1 MAGVGATLSRH
12 IAIGALLFVQAA
24 AAASYGPYEATVV
37 RVIDGDSL
45 EVDVRLWPGLTQR
58 VSIRIE
64 GIDTP
69 EKNGPAC
76 ERVLAEAAAKF
87 TRNWVSVGPEVV
99 VSDVSLDKYGGRVV
113 GTVRRY
119 GGLNSLGTALVAAGH
134 AREYDGGK
142 RGKWCN

>member
-1 MAGVGATLSRH
+1 MAWASLATGV
-12 IAIGALLFVQAA
+12 LLFAQAA
-24 AAASYGPYEATVV
+24 AAEAYGPYEATVV

-58 VSIRIE
+58 VSLRLD

-76 ERVLAEAAAKF
+76 ERALAEAAARF
-87 TRNWVSVGPEVV
+87 TRNWVSAGPEVV
-99 VSDVSLDKYGGRVV
+99 VSDVRLDKYGGRVV

-119 GGLNSLGTALVAAGH
+119 GGLNSLGTALLAAGH
-134 AREYDGGK
+134 AREYLGAK
-142 RGKWCN
+142 RGKWCD